1 MDHGEDARARE
12 LNNLRLALAVFALQL
27 DTFELRAG
35 GALLAA
41 DKRLGQKGL
50 RFGRKGL
57 GQKGFEEKGF
67 GQEGLEQEGL
77 GKNDWPSIKSLGNKS
92 DT

>member
-12 LNNLRLALAVFALQL
+12 LNNLRLALAMFALQL

-41 DKRLGQKGL
+41 DKRFGQKGL
-50 RFGRKGL
+50 RF

-67 GQEGLEQEGL
+67 GKRGL
-77 GKNDWPSIKSLGNKS
+77 GKNDWPSIKSPGNKS